1 MYRIMIIEDEATIAQ
16 EIAKRLRAF
25 GYDVCCVGDFE
36 NVMSLFDAFDPQLA
50 LIDISLPFFNGY
62 HWCAEIRT
70 RSTVPVMFL
79 SAASENMNIVMAM
92 HMGADDFI
100 AKPFDFDVLLAKIKA
115 LLRRAFDF
123 SEPIQ
128 CIEFSGASLGLADGV
143 LTIADDRVELTKNE
157 LRILQ
162 SLLERKG
169 RIVSRSELILKLWQ
183 TDQFIDDNT
192 LTVNMTRI
200 RKKLEGIGLY
210 NIIKTKKGWGYYVE

>member
-1 MYRIMIIEDEATIAQ
+1 
-16 EIAKRLRAF
+16 
-25 GYDVCCVGDFE
+25 
-36 NVMSLFDAFDPQLA
+36 MSLFEAFDPQLV

-62 HWCAEIRT
+62 HWCAEIRA

-123 SEPIQ
+123 SEPAQ
-128 CIEFSGASLGLADGV
+128 SIEFAGATLGLADGI
-143 LTIADDRVELTKNE
+143 LTIADERIELTKNE

-162 SLLERKG
+162 SLLEKKG
-169 RIVSRSELILKLWQ
+169 QVVSRSELILKLWQ

-200 RKKLEGIGLY
+200 RKKLEGVGLHG
-210 NIIKTKKGWGYYVE
+210 IIKTKKGWGYYVE